1 MRNGRIIELLRG
13 LLSTT
18 RSTPLGKQFLAH
30 LGRRWTIF
38 VFLKHRGK
46 DDKSSLPS
54 LVKETLGEALPTGI
68 G

>member
-30 LGRRWTIF
+30 LGRRWAIF
-38 VFLKHRGK
+38 VFLKHRTK
-46 DDKSSLPS
+46 DDKSSLLC
-54 LVKETLGEALPTGI
+54 LVKEALGEAPPAGI